1 MPVFLLNEELYFPD
15 PNEAVGDGLLAVG
28 GDLSPDRLLLAY
40 EKGIFPWYNP
50 RDPILWWSPDPRCVL
65 FPEKLHISKSMRN
78 ILNRDMFQVKADTA
92 FEQVLRK
99 CKNAPRDQEGTWIS
113 EDIVQAYCKLHELGM
128 AHSVETWKD
137 GKLVGGLYGVSIG
150 RMFFGESM
158 FTEANNASKVA
169 FIRLVRTLQRLDFEV
184 IDCQIYNE
192 HLGSLGA
199 ENISRK
205 EFLKLSN
212 EQLRYQTRKG
222 NWTKLFAGHE

>member
-1 MPVFLLNEELYFPD
+1 MPVFLLNEDLYFPD

-40 EKGIFPWYNP
+40 EQGIFPWYNP
-50 RDPILWWSPDPRCVL
+50 KDPILWWSPDPRCVL

-78 ILNRDMFQVKADTA
+78 ILNRDLFQVKADTA

-99 CKNAPRDQEGTWIS
+99 CKNAPRNEEGTWIS

-137 GKLVGGLYGVSIG
+137 GELVGGLYGVSIG

-169 FIRLVRTLQRLDFEV
+169 FIRLVRTLQRLDFEM
-184 IDCQIYNE
+184 IDCQIYNN

-205 EFLKLSN
+205 AFLKHLK
-212 EQLRYQTRKG
+212 EQLRFNTRKG